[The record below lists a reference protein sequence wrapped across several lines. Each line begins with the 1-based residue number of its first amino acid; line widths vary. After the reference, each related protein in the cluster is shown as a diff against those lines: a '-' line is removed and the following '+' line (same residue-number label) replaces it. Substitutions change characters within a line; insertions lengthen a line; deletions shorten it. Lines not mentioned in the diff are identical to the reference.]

1 MWRSARRSWW
11 RSGGRTGGASFTINW
26 NQTGSGYER
35 RVHRRVSGDVEQT
48 VGRTVRAYGSG
59 ALRPLCSALTGL
71 RACIY
76 DGNFYIYADGTNYQ
90 DGTERGLDRDA
101 DGAPLSKRSPRPRD
115 VRAAPRDG
123 A

>member
-35 RVHRRVSGDVEQT
+35 RVHRVSGDVEQT

-59 ALRPLCSALTGL
+59 ALRPLCFDRPES
-71 RACIY
+71 IY
-76 DGNFYIYADGTNYQ
+76 TPTVYQ

-101 DGAPLSKRSPRPRD
+101 DGAPLSLSKRSPRPRD